1 MWSCAGIFQTIGQ
14 IPTMRSNRQD
24 IEAEIYRIFREQFE
38 IEDPGPDED
47 LREVHGFDSI
57 DAIELL
63 MEIEKLFQVEMDQ
76 ETKKDA
82 LSYIRTIN
90 GICDYIEQVL
100 PDAGAHVSR
109 VANS

>member
-1 MWSCAGIFQTIGQ
+1 MSRT
-14 IPTMRSNRQD
+14 RQD
-24 IEAEIYRIFREQFE
+24 IEAAIYRIFQEQFE
-38 IEDPGPDED
+38 IQDPGPDED

-100 PDAGAHVSR
+100 FDADASVSR
-109 VANS
+109 AANR